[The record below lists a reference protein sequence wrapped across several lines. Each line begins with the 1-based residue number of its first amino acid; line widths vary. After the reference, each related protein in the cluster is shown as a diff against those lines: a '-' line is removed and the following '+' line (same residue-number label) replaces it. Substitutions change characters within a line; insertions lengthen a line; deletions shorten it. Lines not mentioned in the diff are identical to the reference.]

1 MLLLTPVLQL
11 KSQNVCWRSEP
22 WSRVKGELETCYRWL
37 YVCSLTDT
45 GAFKRNRQYQQ
56 SGALYTVTDVQ
67 SWESGICTSFSS
79 SPLIF
84 HTTVSCL
91 VFIWVQNLDFFDF
104 FFRAQIVW
112 KCALSA
118 LLTGIIGCDH
128 SEQVQTHLLTS
139 TPNPYDKR
147 SFHATK
153 TPNIGRCALHLSNS
167 WNPQLAVVFV
177 SDWLEDVHFLL
188 FSCKTTDNLS
198 FLFDWWKFRILL
210 TVEHPVRTLGL
221 WGLTV
226 ITFIYKASFRSQLE
240 RAQNT
245 GWTVRSSGT
254 FAEGS
259 CFCEVNW
266 YCLER
271 TNGITFTTNTVCRP
285 HAEKI

>member
-1 MLLLTPVLQL
+1 MKP
-11 KSQNVCWRSEP
+11 S
-22 WSRVKGELETCYRWL
+22 
-37 YVCSLTDT
+37 
-45 GAFKRNRQYQQ
+45 
-56 SGALYTVTDVQ
+56 
-67 SWESGICTSFSS
+67 TSC
-79 SPLIF
+79 
-84 HTTVSCL
+84 CL
-91 VFIWVQNLDFFDF
+91 CFW
-104 FFRAQIVW
+104 
-112 KCALSA
+112 
-118 LLTGIIGCDH
+118 LTGGC
-128 SEQVQTHLLTS
+128 T
-139 TPNPYDKR
+139 
-147 SFHATK
+147 
-153 TPNIGRCALHLSNS
+153 
-167 WNPQLAVVFV
+167 
-177 SDWLEDVHFLL
+177 FLL

-210 TVEHPVRTLGL
+210 TVEQPVRTLGL

-285 HAEKI
+285 HAEKNITTQMMKWLTTIHWLHTVFQFSFTS